1 MQFRFKYKY
10 NLDLMGE
17 LGHVNIVIRAREQ
30 GVDCVLQMRTGNWKS
45 VIFPTLLF
53 FAVTRRKT
61 YNLSQFTHLEIDIA
75 FLF

>member
-1 MQFRFKYKY
+1 
-10 NLDLMGE
+10 MGE

-30 GVDCVLQMRTGNWKS
+30 GVDCFIDENRELEIS
-45 VIFPTLLF
+45 VFPPMLV

-61 YNLSQFTHLEIDIA
+61 YNLSQFTHLEIKIA